1 MQLVGG
7 LFKDKQDL
15 SLALEDLNDKGFVA
29 FNVFGPSELF
39 RSRGM
44 DEEVEESV
52 ESPKHTAAGTIDGI
66 SVTPRPLAPDDPSA
80 RQITDDLHQMG
91 VPEQEA
97 DEFVA
102 GLHQDLLLLL
112 VQTKAERGEEAREI
126 MEERQATIAYQ
137 MQPAHMAGEEMET
150 KR

>member
-15 SLALEDLNDKGFVA
+15 SLALEDLNEKGFVA

-39 RSRGM
+39 RSPGV
-44 DEEVEESV
+44 DEEVEEST
-52 ESPKHTAAGTIDGI
+52 ETPKHTAGGTIDGI

-80 RQITDDLHQMG
+80 RQVSEDLHQMG
-91 VPEQEA
+91 VPDEKV

-112 VQTKAERGEEAREI
+112 VQTKAERGEEAREV
-126 MEERQATIAYQ
+126 MEKGQATVAYQ
-137 MQPAHMAGEEMET
+137 MQPAHMAGEEMKT

>member
-39 RSRGM
+39 RSPGV
-44 DEEVEESV
+44 DEEIEESA
-52 ESPKHTAAGTIDGI
+52 ETPKHTAGGTIDGI

-80 RQITDDLHQMG
+80 QEVVADLHEMG

-97 DEFVA
+97 EEFVA

-112 VQTKAERGEEAREI
+112 VQTKAGRGEEAREV
-126 MEERQATIAYQ
+126 MEQRQATLVHE
-137 MQPAHMAGEEMET
+137 MQPAHMAGEEMKT

>member
-15 SLALEDLNDKGFVA
+15 ALALEDLNDKGFVA

-39 RSRGM
+39 RSPGTE
-44 DEEVEESV
+44 EEVEESV
-52 ESPKHTAAGTIDGI
+52 ETPKHTAPGTIGGI
-66 SVTPRPLAPDDPSA
+66 SVNPRPTTTDDPSA
-80 RQITDDLHQMG
+80 QQVLEDLEKIG
-91 VPEQEA
+91 VPEKEA

-112 VQTKAERGEEAREI
+112 VQTKAERGEEARTV
-126 MEERQATIAYQ
+126 MEGREATLVHQ
-137 MQPAHMAGEEMET
+137 MQPADMAGEEMSN

>member
-15 SLALEDLNDKGFVA
+15 SLALEELNEKGFRA

-39 RSRGM
+39 RSPGTE
-44 DEEVEESV
+44 DEVEESL
-52 ESPKHTAAGTIDGI
+52 ETPKHTADGTIAGI
-66 SVTPRPLAPDDPSA
+66 SVSPRPLTPEDPSA
-80 RQITDDLHQMG
+80 QPVAEDLEKMG
-91 VPEQEA
+91 IPEKEA

-112 VQTKAERGEEAREI
+112 VQTKGARGDEARQV
-126 MEERQATIAYQ
+126 MERHQATLTHQ
-137 MQPAHMAGEEMET
+137 MEPADMAGEEMRN